1 MTYNKKST
9 GPVFQFILW
18 LLLFIFICI
27 VGISNVFGL
36 ETKTIYSNQTLDNSN
51 QFNYGFVNAGGVDS
65 ITTGSVGSRISGKT
79 KYINFY
85 LSQNIALN
93 YTYTIR
99 INFLADDLQPYFSL
113 NHVKEI
119 SVCNSS
125 SCSNSSIISIKKQ
138 NNNGFSTW
146 VELTFNPTQ
155 VGNVIGVTLGDNSG
169 TYITG
174 ETFFGI
180 SSVQIE
186 SKNANQDVID
196 NATNNTNNIIN
207 NNNSNT
213 ESIINSNKETQ
224 QIIKDQF
231 NTCRDSYNLFNLLDG
246 TFLDSNNSL
255 STIQVINSNQ
265 KITITG
271 SLGEYS
277 SGSRSFSILG
287 VKGGYSFT
295 NYGNYFSDAKSI
307 TLTAGTYTLSIQ
319 NITGTFT
326 SNRVNLYVYN
336 ASGNVPHTR
345 ILNINLL
352 NSTSNSF
359 TLTENTDVYFTFDY
373 SSNSTF
379 DNYSFNLQLQE
390 GSVAT
395 AYEPFGEKI
404 CTNKL
409 DEANETSKGIFGKL
423 KDLFNWLT
431 NDDDADVS
439 SAGNVAGWLPPG
451 PLDSL
456 INLPLTMLT
465 NINSSLNKT
474 CSPLEVNLPYV
485 NKTVEI
491 PCLNTIFNQITGLNS
506 FWTWVGMIGSVLIL
520 YRYLINLYNYY
531 DKLTDLQANFI
542 SDWGSV

>member
-1 MTYNKKST
+1 MTYNKKT
-9 GPVFQFILW
+9 FGPVFNFILW
-18 LLLFIFICI
+18 LLLFFVICI

-51 QFNYGFVNAGGVDS
+51 KFNYGFVNEGGVDS
-65 ITTGSVGSRISGKT
+65 ITIGNVGSRISGKT

-85 LSQNIALN
+85 LSQNVALN

-155 VGNVIGVTLGDNSG
+155 VGSVIGVTLGDNHG
-169 TYITG
+169 NFITG

-224 QIIKDQF
+224 EIIKDQF
-231 NTCRDSYNLFNLLDG
+231 NTCRDSYNMINYTINLNG
-246 TFLDSNNSL
+246 T
-255 STIQVINSNQ
+255 
-265 KITITG
+265 
-271 SLGEYS
+271 LGTT
-277 SGSRSFSILG
+277 SILI
-287 VKGGYSFT
+287 SE
-295 NYGNYFSDAKSI
+295 
-307 TLTAGTYTLSIQ
+307 LELQPGTYTLSLTPILPSSYGYINVGSSGSISN
-319 NITGTFT
+319 NITDKATFT
-326 SNRVNLYVYN
+326 IDTAQTVPFRFIRRSGTYN
-336 ASGNVPHTR
+336 NETF
-345 ILNINLL
+345 NIM
-352 NSTSNSF
+352 
-359 TLTENTDVYFTFDY
+359 
-373 SSNSTF
+373 
-379 DNYSFNLQLQE
+379 LQK

-395 AYEPFGEKI
+395 EYEPYGKQI

-409 DEANETSKGIFGKL
+409 DEQ
-423 KDLFNWLT
+423 T
-431 NDDDADVS
+431 NALNNLNDSLNNSDSSGATS
-439 SAGNVAGWLPPG
+439 SASEFFSGFTTDTFGLTSIITAPLNLIGSITSSTCTPLGLP
-451 PLDSL
+451 
-456 INLPLTMLT
+456 
-465 NINSSLNKT
+465 
-474 CSPLEVNLPYV
+474 LPYV
-485 NKTVEI
+485 NKTLEL
-491 PCLNTIFNQITGLNS
+491 PCMSSIYSQYFGSFFTIYQTITFGIIAYWVCVRIFNLVKDFKNPDHDEIE
-506 FWTWVGMIGSVLIL
+506 VL
-520 YRYLINLYNYY
+520 
-531 DKLTDLQANFI
+531 DL
-542 SDWGSV
+542 

>member
-1 MTYNKKST
+1 MTYNKKSI
-9 GPVFQFILW
+9 GPVFTFILW
-18 LLLFIFICI
+18 LLLFVVICI
-27 VGISNVFGL
+27 VGISDVFGL

-85 LSQNIALN
+85 LSQNVALN

-125 SCSNSSIISIKKQ
+125 SCSNSSIVSIKKQ

-146 VELTFNPTQ
+146 FELTFNPTQ
-155 VGNVIGVTLGDNSG
+155 VGNVIGVTLGDNKGS
-169 TYITG
+169 YITG

-186 SKNANQDVID
+186 SKNPNQDVIN

-213 ESIINSNKETQ
+213 ESIINNNNSNTQDIINSNKDTQ
-224 QIIKDQF
+224 QVIKDQF
-231 NTCRDSYNLFNLLDG
+231 NTCYTPINIIKSLKASSTTYIEYFLNKDIDYTKTIYLNL
-246 TFLDSNNSL
+246 NSDIAL
-255 STIQVINSNQ
+255 GN
-265 KITITG
+265 TG
-271 SLGEYS
+271 IIFYYA
-277 SGSRSFSILG
+277 SGSSFSAI
-287 VKGGYSFT
+287 
-295 NYGNYFSDAKSI
+295 N
-307 TLTAGTYTLSIQ
+307 
-319 NITGTFT
+319 
-326 SNRVNLYVYN
+326 VNLN
-336 ASGNVPHTR
+336 
-345 ILNINLL
+345 
-352 NSTSNSF
+352 TSSSISF
-359 TLTENTDVYFTFDY
+359 TLTQEQISLLSSSTGNYPYLRLYRRSGNSLDFTSVTISNIALSNYNVDY
-373 SSNSTF
+373 DKYGT
-379 DNYSFNLQLQE
+379 E
-390 GSVAT
+390 
-395 AYEPFGEKI
+395 I
-404 CTNKL
+404 CSNKL

-423 KDLFNWLT
+423 KDLFSWLT
-431 NDDDADVS
+431 NDDEADVS
-439 SAGNVAGWLPPG
+439 SAGDVAGWLPPG

>member
-1 MTYNKKST
+1 MSYNKKSI
-9 GPVFQFILW
+9 GPVFNFILW
-18 LLLFIFICI
+18 LLLFFVICI
-27 VGISNVFGL
+27 VGVSDVFGL
-36 ETKTIYSNQTLDNSN
+36 ETKTIYSNQTLHNSN
-51 QFNYGFVNAGGVDS
+51 QFNYGFVNSGGVDS

-85 LSQNIALN
+85 LSQNVALN

-125 SCSNSSIISIKKQ
+125 SCSNSSIVSIKKQ

-169 TYITG
+169 TFITG

-224 QIIKDQF
+224 EIIKDQF
-231 NTCRDSYNLFNLLDG
+231 NTCRDSVNLFNLPDG

-255 STIQVINSNQ
+255 STVQVINSNQ

-271 SLGEYS
+271 SLGKYS

-287 VKGGYSFT
+287 VNGGYSFT

-307 TLTAGTYTLSIQ
+307 SLPPGTYTLSIQ

-326 SNRVNLYVYN
+326 SNRLNLYVQN
-336 ASGNVPHTR
+336 ASGNVPHTS

-379 DNYSFNLQLQE
+379 DNYSFNLQLQK
-390 GSVAT
+390 GSIAT
-395 AYEPFGEKI
+395 VYEPYGKQI

-409 DEANETSKGIFGKL
+409 DEQ
-423 KDLFNWLT
+423 T
-431 NDDDADVS
+431 NAV
-439 SAGNVAGWLPPG
+439 NNLN
-451 PLDSL
+451 DSL
-456 INLPLTMLT
+456 NNSDSSGATSEASEFFSGFTTDTFGLTSIITAPLNLIGSITSSTCTPLGL
-465 NINSSLNKT
+465 
-474 CSPLEVNLPYV
+474 PLPYV
-485 NKTVEI
+485 NKTLEL
-491 PCLNTIFNQITGLNS
+491 PCMSSIYSQYFGSFFTLYQTITFGIIAYWVCVRIFNLVKDFKNPDHDEIE
-506 FWTWVGMIGSVLIL
+506 VL
-520 YRYLINLYNYY
+520 
-531 DKLTDLQANFI
+531 DL
-542 SDWGSV
+542 

>member
-1 MTYNKKST
+1 MTYNKKSF
-9 GPVFQFILW
+9 GPVFRFILW

-27 VGISNVFGL
+27 VGISDVFGL

-51 QFNYGFVNAGGVDS
+51 QFNYGFVNDGGVDS

-85 LSQNIALN
+85 LSQNVVLN

-125 SCSNSSIISIKKQ
+125 SCSNSSIVSIKKQ

-155 VGNVIGVTLGDNSG
+155 VGSVIGVTLGDNSG

-224 QIIKDQF
+224 EVIKDQF
-231 NTCRDSYNLFNLLDG
+231 NTCRDSYNLFSSSLFDKTG
-246 TFLDSNNSL
+246 TYALFQLKDNTS
-255 STIQVINSNQ
+255 
-265 KITITG
+265 
-271 SLGEYS
+271 
-277 SGSRSFSILG
+277 
-287 VKGGYSFT
+287 
-295 NYGNYFSDAKSI
+295 
-307 TLTAGTYTLSIQ
+307 YTLSLKLKDGKSIPS
-319 NITGTFT
+319 G
-326 SNRVNLYVYN
+326 LYVGFVSGQYSSTNPPNRFSIVGNGVFSSN
-336 ASGNVPHTR
+336 ALNENGTYYKTR
-345 ILNINLL
+345 IANSILKYVYFHPKNINIEEY
-352 NSTSNSF
+352 F
-359 TLTENTDVYFTFDY
+359 DVMLTE
-373 SSNSTF
+373 SSS
-379 DNYSFNLQLQE
+379 LLP
-390 GSVAT
+390 
-395 AYEPFGEKI
+395 YEPYGEQI

-409 DEANETSKGIFGKL
+409 DEQINSINNL
-423 KDLFNWLT
+423 N
-431 NDDDADVS
+431 
-439 SAGNVAGWLPPG
+439 
-451 PLDSL
+451 DSL
-456 INLPLTMLT
+456 NNSDSSGATSEASEFFSGFTTDTFGLTSIITAPLNLIGSITSSTCTPLGL
-465 NINSSLNKT
+465 
-474 CSPLEVNLPYV
+474 PLPYV
-485 NKTVEI
+485 NKTLEL
-491 PCLNTIFNQITGLNS
+491 PCMSSIYSEYFGSFFTLYQTITFGIIAYWVCVRIFNLVKDFKNPDHDEIE
-506 FWTWVGMIGSVLIL
+506 VL
-520 YRYLINLYNYY
+520 
-531 DKLTDLQANFI
+531 DL
-542 SDWGSV
+542 

>member
-1 MTYNKKST
+1 MTYNKKSI
-9 GPVFQFILW
+9 GPVFTFILW

-27 VGISNVFGL
+27 VGISDVFGL

-51 QFNYGFVNAGGVDS
+51 KFNYGFVNEGGVDS
-65 ITTGSVGSRISGKT
+65 ITMGNVGSRISGKT

-85 LSQNIALN
+85 LSQNVVLN

-155 VGNVIGVTLGDNSG
+155 VGNVIGVTLGDNIGS
-169 TYITG
+169 YVTG

-224 QIIKDQF
+224 EIIKDQF
-231 NTCRDSYNLFNLLDG
+231 NTCKNYNLTLIKTIDNASINSLGYLNITNADKGLKVYVYENNYPNNISYSFIFNSYNRLRVAESDILVSKHKDPLDI
-246 TFLDSNNSL
+246 LIANNSPIVGNTYTINVNKKYVYFYL
-255 STIQVINSNQ
+255 SSNTDNLGS
-265 KITITG
+265 ITI
-271 SLGEYS
+271 
-277 SGSRSFSILG
+277 
-287 VKGGYSFT
+287 
-295 NYGNYFSDAKSI
+295 N
-307 TLTAGTYTLSIQ
+307 GT
-319 NITGTFT
+319 
-326 SNRVNLYVYN
+326 
-336 ASGNVPHTR
+336 
-345 ILNINLL
+345 
-352 NSTSNSF
+352 
-359 TLTENTDVYFTFDY
+359 E
-373 SSNSTF
+373 
-379 DNYSFNLQLQE
+379 
-390 GSVAT
+390 
-395 AYEPFGEKI
+395 I

-409 DEANETSKGIFGKL
+409 DEQNETSKGIFGKL

-431 NDDDADVS
+431 NNDEADVS
-439 SAGNVAGWLPPG
+439 SAGDVAGWLPPG
-451 PLDSL
+451 PIDSI
-456 INLPLTMLT
+456 INLPLTMLN

-485 NKTVEI
+485 KKSVEI
-491 PCLNTIFNQITGLNS
+491 PCLNTIFNQITGLTN
-506 FWTWVGMIGSVLIL
+506 FWTWVGLISSVLIL
-520 YRYLINLYNYY
+520 YRYLIELYKYY
-531 DKLTDLQANFI
+531 DRLTTLQANFI
-542 SDWGSV
+542 SDWGGV

>member
-1 MTYNKKST
+1 MKYNKKPI

-18 LLLFIFICI
+18 LLLFFVICI

-51 QFNYGFVNAGGVDS
+51 QFNYGFVNSGGVDS

-85 LSQNIALN
+85 LSQNVALN

-99 INFLADDLQPYFSL
+99 INFLADDVQPYFSL

-186 SKNANQDVID
+186 SKNSNQDVIN

-224 QIIKDQF
+224 EIIKDQF
-231 NTCRDSYNLFNLLDG
+231 NSCYTPTNVIKSLKSTASSSIEYYLNKDIDFTKTIYLNFDSD
-246 TFLDSNNSL
+246 
-255 STIQVINSNQ
+255 I
-265 KITITG
+265 
-271 SLGEYS
+271 SLGNTSIIFYYA
-277 SGSRSFSILG
+277 SGSA
-287 VKGGYSFT
+287 FT
-295 NYGNYFSDAKSI
+295 AINAN
-307 TLTAGTYTLSIQ
+307 L
-319 NITGTFT
+319 NT
-326 SNRVNLYVYN
+326 SNSV
-336 ASGNVPHTR
+336 
-345 ILNINLL
+345 
-352 NSTSNSF
+352 SF
-359 TLTENTDVYFTFDY
+359 TLTDEQFSLLSSATGIYPYLRLYRRTGNSLDFTTVTI
-373 SSNSTF
+373 SNIALS
-379 DNYSFNLQLQE
+379 NYN
-390 GSVAT
+390 VAYDKYGT
-395 AYEPFGEKI
+395 EI

-409 DEANETSKGIFGKL
+409 DEQNKTSKSILGKIGDILSYINPFSENFFAYKLVELIINGLKSLFIPDNFDFLENFKDTMSEKLGFIASIPLQLIDFIIDL
-423 KDLFNWLT
+423 KDYAFSTPTSLT
-431 NDDDADVS
+431 FPTISILGYSFWNEMTIDITEGLSWVS
-439 SAGNVAGWLPPG
+439 AIKYVTDIICVVL
-451 PLDSL
+451 
-456 INLPLTMLT
+456 
-465 NINSSLNKT
+465 
-474 CSPLEVNLPYV
+474 CVNTLRKFY
-485 NKTVEI
+485 
-491 PCLNTIFNQITGLNS
+491 NS
-506 FWTWVGMIGSVLIL
+506 FFGGGE
-520 YRYLINLYNYY
+520 N
-531 DKLTDLQANFI
+531 
-542 SDWGSV
+542 

>member
-1 MTYNKKST
+1 MTYNKKSF
-9 GPVFQFILW
+9 GPVFRFILW
-18 LLLFIFICI
+18 LLLFLFICI
-27 VGISNVFGL
+27 VGISDVFGL

-85 LSQNIALN
+85 LNQTVALN

-155 VGNVIGVTLGDNSG
+155 IGNVIGVTLGDNSG

-224 QIIKDQF
+224 EIIKDQF
-231 NTCRDSYNLFNLLDG
+231 NSCHDSYNLFSSSLFDKTG
-246 TFLDSNNSL
+246 TYALYELEDN
-255 STIQVINSNQ
+255 
-265 KITITG
+265 
-271 SLGEYS
+271 
-277 SGSRSFSILG
+277 
-287 VKGGYSFT
+287 
-295 NYGNYFSDAKSI
+295 
-307 TLTAGTYTLSIQ
+307 TAYTLSLKLKEGKSIPS
-319 NITGTFT
+319 G
-326 SNRVNLYVYN
+326 LYVGFSSSQYSTTN
-336 ASGNVPHTR
+336 PPNLSSIVSNGVFSSTSLNENGSYYKSR
-345 ILNINLL
+345 IAYSILKYVYFYPKNINIEEYFDVMLTKSSSLL
-352 NSTSNSF
+352 
-359 TLTENTDVYFTFDY
+359 D
-373 SSNSTF
+373 
-379 DNYSFNLQLQE
+379 
-390 GSVAT
+390 
-395 AYEPFGEKI
+395 YEPYGEQI

-409 DEANETSKGIFGKL
+409 DEQNETSKGIFGKL

-431 NDDDADVS
+431 NNDEADVS
-439 SAGNVAGWLPPG
+439 SAGDVAGWLPPG
-451 PLDSL
+451 PIDSI

-465 NINSSLNKT
+465 NISSSLNKT

-485 NKTVEI
+485 NKSVEI
-491 PCLNTIFNQITGLNS
+491 PCLNTIFNQITGLTN
-506 FWTWVGMIGSVLIL
+506 FWTWVGLISSVLIL
-520 YRYLINLYNYY
+520 YRYLIELYKYY
-531 DKLTDLQANFI
+531 DRLTTLQANFI
-542 SDWGSV
+542 SDWGGV

>member
-1 MTYNKKST
+1 MTFNKKSI

-18 LLLFIFICI
+18 VFTGLIICI
-27 VGISNVFGL
+27 IGISNVFGL

-85 LSQNIALN
+85 LSQNVSLN

-125 SCSNSSIISIKKQ
+125 SCSNSSIVSIKKQ

-155 VGNVIGVTLGDNSG
+155 LGNVIGVTLGDNSG
-169 TYITG
+169 SYITG

-224 QIIKDQF
+224 EVIKDQF
-231 NTCRDSYNLFNLLDG
+231 NTCRDSINLFNKNNANIINTYLVGSGNGLLPSDG
-246 TFLDSNNSL
+246 GTQNKSVYIPCKPNTTY
-255 STIQVINSNQ
+255 TIKKMIGKRFGVAYTYQTPSQGVMAYNKIVDNTVSS
-265 KITITG
+265 ITITTD
-271 SLGEYS
+271 S
-277 SGSRSFSILG
+277 S
-287 VKGGYSFT
+287 
-295 NYGNYFSDAKSI
+295 AKY
-307 TLTAGTYTLSIQ
+307 L
-319 NITGTFT
+319 
-326 SNRVNLYVYN
+326 VVYLLN
-336 ASGNVPHTR
+336 GNVAGE
-345 ILNINLL
+345 I
-352 NSTSNSF
+352 
-359 TLTENTDVYFTFDY
+359 TFQQALD
-373 SSNSTF
+373 S
-379 DNYSFNLQLQE
+379 LQIEE

-395 AYEPFGEKI
+395 EYEPYGEKI

-409 DEANETSKGIFGKL
+409 DEQNKTSKSILGKIGDILSYINPFSENFFAYKLVELILNGLKSLFIPDNFDFLDNFKDTMSEKLGFIASIPMQLIDFIIDLKDYAFLTPTSLTFPTISIFGYTFWNEMTIDITEGL
-423 KDLFNWLT
+423 SW
-431 NDDDADVS
+431 VS
-439 SAGNVAGWLPPG
+439 AIKYVTDIICVIL
-451 PLDSL
+451 
-456 INLPLTMLT
+456 
-465 NINSSLNKT
+465 
-474 CSPLEVNLPYV
+474 CVNTLRKFY
-485 NKTVEI
+485 
-491 PCLNTIFNQITGLNS
+491 NS
-506 FWTWVGMIGSVLIL
+506 FFGGGE
-520 YRYLINLYNYY
+520 N
-531 DKLTDLQANFI
+531 
-542 SDWGSV
+542 

>member
-1 MTYNKKST
+1 MTYNKKSF
-9 GPVFQFILW
+9 GPVFNFILW
-18 LLLFIFICI
+18 LLLFFVICI

-51 QFNYGFVNAGGVDS
+51 QFNYGFVNSGGVDS

-79 KYINFY
+79 KYMNFY
-85 LSQNIALN
+85 LSQNVALN

-125 SCSNSSIISIKKQ
+125 SCSNSSIVSIKKQ

-231 NTCRDSYNLFNLLDG
+231 NTCRDSYNLLN
-246 TFLDSNNSL
+246 
-255 STIQVINSNQ
+255 V
-265 KITITG
+265 
-271 SLGEYS
+271 S
-277 SGSRSFSILG
+277 SS
-287 VKGGYSFT
+287 Y
-295 NYGNYFSDAKSI
+295 
-307 TLTAGTYTLSIQ
+307 TLTGFESIGVSLNAGTYTLSVKSIE
-319 NITGTFT
+319 
-326 SNRVNLYVYN
+326 
-336 ASGNVPHTR
+336 
-345 ILNINLL
+345 
-352 NSTSNSF
+352 STSNSYKLFILKMSNGTTKDIVLSNVILSKTF
-359 TLTENTDVYFTFDY
+359 TIDTNATLLSIYSDKDY
-373 SSNSTF
+373 SSSKNVTTTF
-379 DNYSFNLQLQE
+379 HELMLQE
-390 GSVAT
+390 GSIAT
-395 AYEPFGEKI
+395 SYEPYGEQI
-404 CTNKL
+404 CVNKL

-431 NDDDADVS
+431 NNDEADVS
-439 SAGNVAGWLPPG
+439 SAGDVAGWLPAG
-451 PLDSL
+451 PIDSI
-456 INLPLTMLT
+456 INLPLTMLN

-485 NKTVEI
+485 NKSVEI

-506 FWTWVGMIGSVLIL
+506 FWTWVGLISSVMILF
-520 YRYLINLYNYY
+520 RYLVNLYNYF
-531 DKLTDLQANFI
+531 DKLTDLQAQYL
-542 SDWGSV
+542 SDWGGV

>member
-1 MTYNKKST
+1 MSYNKKPF
-9 GPVFQFILW
+9 GPVFRFILW
-18 LLLFIFICI
+18 LLLFFVICI

-65 ITTGSVGSRISGKT
+65 ITTGSVGNQINGKT

-85 LSQNIALN
+85 LSQNVALN

-155 VGNVIGVTLGDNSG
+155 VGNVIGVTLGDNQGS
-169 TYITG
+169 YITG

-231 NTCRDSYNLFNLLDG
+231 NTCRDSYNLF
-246 TFLDSNNSL
+246 SSSL
-255 STIQVINSNQ
+255 FD
-265 KITITG
+265 K
-271 SLGEYS
+271 
-277 SGSRSFSILG
+277 SGPYALYELKDNTS
-287 VKGGYSFT
+287 
-295 NYGNYFSDAKSI
+295 
-307 TLTAGTYTLSIQ
+307 YTLSLKLKEGKSIPS
-319 NITGTFT
+319 GLYVGFT
-326 SNRVNLYVYN
+326 SGQYDSSNMPKRLFIVENGSFRTNIPNSNGTYYRTVNDNSIYKFVWFY
-336 ASGNVPHTR
+336 SK
-345 ILNINLL
+345 NINIEDY
-352 NSTSNSF
+352 F
-359 TLTENTDVYFTFDY
+359 DVMLTE
-373 SSNSTF
+373 SSSLL
-379 DNYSFNLQLQE
+379 D
-390 GSVAT
+390 
-395 AYEPFGEKI
+395 YEPYGEKI

-439 SAGNVAGWLPPG
+439 GVGNVAGWLPAG

>member
-1 MTYNKKST
+1 MTYNKKSF
-9 GPVFQFILW
+9 GPVFTFILW

-27 VGISNVFGL
+27 VGISDVFGL

-51 QFNYGFVNAGGVDS
+51 QFNYGFVNEGGVDS
-65 ITTGSVGSRISGKT
+65 ITTGSVGSRIQGKT

-85 LSQNIALN
+85 LSQNVALN

-113 NHVKEI
+113 NHVREI

-125 SCSNSSIISIKKQ
+125 SCSNSSLISIKKQ

-155 VGNVIGVTLGDNSG
+155 VGSVIGVTLGDNSG
-169 TYITG
+169 SFITG

-224 QIIKDQF
+224 QVIKDQF
-231 NTCRDSYNLFNLLDG
+231 NTCRDSYNLLPITERTTNSNGVEYKATNNIITIKGTSTSSVGLSINTGNPITLHPGTYTFTVFGNASNVNFNLN
-246 TFLDSNNSL
+246 FYDSNNNFW
-255 STIQVINSNQ
+255 Q
-265 KITITG
+265 TG
-271 SLGEYS
+271 SGSTTFLLSQESSLTFYS
-277 SGSRSFSILG
+277 YINANSTYDVSYQVQL
-287 VKGGYSFT
+287 VKGSMEKPFEE
-295 NYGNYFSDAKSI
+295 YGK
-307 TLTAGTYTLSIQ
+307 
-319 NITGTFT
+319 
-326 SNRVNLYVYN
+326 
-336 ASGNVPHTR
+336 
-345 ILNINLL
+345 
-352 NSTSNSF
+352 
-359 TLTENTDVYFTFDY
+359 E
-373 SSNSTF
+373 
-379 DNYSFNLQLQE
+379 
-390 GSVAT
+390 
-395 AYEPFGEKI
+395 I

-409 DEANETSKGIFGKL
+409 DEQNETSKGIFGKL

-431 NDDDADVS
+431 NKDDADIS
-439 SAGNVAGWLPPG
+439 GAGNVAGWLPAG

>member
-1 MTYNKKST
+1 MTYNKKSI

-18 LLLFIFICI
+18 LLLFFLICI

-51 QFNYGFVNAGGVDS
+51 KFNYGFVNEGGVDS
-65 ITTGSVGSRISGKT
+65 ITMGNVGSRISGKT

-85 LSQNIALN
+85 LSQTVALN

-99 INFLADDLQPYFSL
+99 INFLADDLQPSFSL

-125 SCSNSSIISIKKQ
+125 SCSNSSIVSIKKQ

-155 VGNVIGVTLGDNSG
+155 VGNVIGVTLGDNHGS
-169 TYITG
+169 YITG

-186 SKNANQDVID
+186 SKNPNQDVIN

-213 ESIINSNKETQ
+213 ESIINNNNENTQDIINSNKETQ
-224 QIIKDQF
+224 QVIKDQF
-231 NTCRDSYNLFNLLDG
+231 NTCRDSYNLINYTINLNG
-246 TFLDSNNSL
+246 
-255 STIQVINSNQ
+255 
-265 KITITG
+265 
-271 SLGEYS
+271 
-277 SGSRSFSILG
+277 
-287 VKGGYSFT
+287 
-295 NYGNYFSDAKSI
+295 
-307 TLTAGTYTLSIQ
+307 TLTTTSIVVANLELEAGTYTISLTPSLPKNYGYIYIGSNGSIAT
-319 NITGTFT
+319 NIRDTKTFT
-326 SNRVNLYVYN
+326 IDSAQTVPFRFVRKEGTYN
-336 ASGNVPHTR
+336 NQ
-345 ILNINLL
+345 
-352 NSTSNSF
+352 
-359 TLTENTDVYFTFDY
+359 TFKIM
-373 SSNSTF
+373 
-379 DNYSFNLQLQE
+379 LQK

-395 AYEPFGEKI
+395 SYEPYGEQI
-404 CTNKL
+404 CVNKL
-409 DEANETSKGIFGKL
+409 DEQNETSKGIFGKL

-439 SAGNVAGWLPPG
+439 GAGNVAGWLPAG

-474 CSPLEVNLPYV
+474 CSPLQVNLPYV

>member
-1 MTYNKKST
+1 MSYNKKSI
-9 GPVFQFILW
+9 GPVFTFILW
-18 LLLFIFICI
+18 LLLFFVICI
-27 VGISNVFGL
+27 VGISDVFGL

-51 QFNYGFVNAGGVDS
+51 QFNYGFVNSGGVDS

-85 LSQNIALN
+85 LSQNVALN

-113 NHVKEI
+113 NHVREI

-125 SCSNSSIISIKKQ
+125 SCSASSLVSIKKQ

-155 VGNVIGVTLGDNSG
+155 VGNVIGVTLADNSG
-169 TYITG
+169 SYITG

-186 SKNANQDVID
+186 FKNANQDVID

-224 QIIKDQF
+224 EIIKDQF
-231 NTCRDSYNLFNLLDG
+231 NSCRDSYNLFNKLM
-246 TFLDSNNSL
+246 SN
-255 STIQVINSNQ
+255 
-265 KITITG
+265 
-271 SLGEYS
+271 YS
-277 SGSRSFSILG
+277 SITELTIDS
-287 VKGGYSFT
+287 V
-295 NYGNYFSDAKSI
+295 SDNSI
-307 TLTAGTYTLSIQ
+307 TLTLPSGGSAYSTIRYYSVANLVVGKTYTVSA
-319 NITGTFT
+319 NIVGNNNSLIRLVKNNSGNGSDILGYVKKDKPFTFT
-326 SNRVNLYVYN
+326 YDGSYNSLGLFLYV
-336 ASGNVPHTR
+336 SHGVKP
-345 ILNINLL
+345 
-352 NSTSNSF
+352 
-359 TLTENTDVYFTFDY
+359 TENLTATF
-373 SSNSTF
+373 SNI
-379 DNYSFNLQLQE
+379 QLQE

-395 AYEPFGEKI
+395 DYEPYGIEI

-409 DEANETSKGIFGKL
+409 DEQNETSKGIFGKL

-431 NDDDADVS
+431 NKDDADVS
-439 SAGNVAGWLPPG
+439 GAGNVAGWLPPG

-474 CSPLEVNLPYV
+474 CSPLEINLPYV

>member
-9 GPVFQFILW
+9 GPVFTFVLW
-18 LLLFIFICI
+18 LLLFAVICI
-27 VGISNVFGL
+27 VGISDVFGL
-36 ETKTIYSNQTLDNSN
+36 ETTTIYSNQTLDNSN

-65 ITTGSVGSRISGKT
+65 ITTGNVGSRISGKT

-85 LSQNIALN
+85 LSQNVALN

-125 SCSNSSIISIKKQ
+125 SCSNSSIVSIKKQ

-155 VGNVIGVTLGDNSG
+155 LGNVIGVTLGDNSG
-169 TYITG
+169 TFITG

-224 QIIKDQF
+224 EIIKDQF
-231 NTCRDSYNLFNLLDG
+231 NTCRDSFNLFNPNTVLKGYLIDDRNG
-246 TFLDSNNSL
+246 NANVNADSISSDFIEIKPNTNYY
-255 STIQVINSNQ
+255 
-265 KITITG
+265 ITRIP
-271 SLGEYS
+271 
-277 SGSRSFSILG
+277 SGNWGAWYDENKNYISGILG
-287 VKGGYSFT
+287 YNSQLSPSNAKYMRLTISFNNNNTGY
-295 NYGNYFSDAKSI
+295 AKSFMVSE
-307 TLTAGTYTLSIQ
+307 G
-319 NITGTFT
+319 
-326 SNRVNLYVYN
+326 
-336 ASGNVPHTR
+336 
-345 ILNINLL
+345 
-352 NSTSNSF
+352 STSIDF
-359 TLTENTDVYFTFDY
+359 EEYGKEVC
-373 SSNSTF
+373 
-379 DNYSFNLQLQE
+379 
-390 GSVAT
+390 
-395 AYEPFGEKI
+395 K
-404 CTNKL
+404 NKL
-409 DEANETSKGIFGKL
+409 DEQNETSKGIFGKL
-423 KDLFNWLT
+423 KDLFSWLT
-431 NDDDADVS
+431 NDDEADVS
-439 SAGNVAGWLPPG
+439 SAGDVAGWLPPG
-451 PLDSL
+451 PIDSI
-456 INLPLTMLT
+456 INLPLTMLN

-485 NKTVEI
+485 NKSVEI

-506 FWTWVGMIGSVLIL
+506 FWTWVGLISSVLIL
-520 YRYLINLYNYY
+520 YRYLIELYKYY
-531 DKLTDLQANFI
+531 DKLTTLQANFI
-542 SDWGSV
+542 SDWGSI

>member
-1 MTYNKKST
+1 MTYNKKSI
-9 GPVFQFILW
+9 GPIFTFILW
-18 LLLFIFICI
+18 LLLFIVICI
-27 VGISNVFGL
+27 VGISDVFGL

-85 LSQNIALN
+85 LSQNVSLN

-155 VGNVIGVTLGDNSG
+155 LGNVIGVTLADNSG
-169 TYITG
+169 SYITG

-224 QIIKDQF
+224 EIIKDQF
-231 NTCRDSYNLFNLLDG
+231 NTCRDSSNLFDENKYFSMLNNENGVYTGAASLPYVTYDSSKG
-246 TFLDSNNSL
+246 GLGLIFEPNTSYTISFVAKNSSFVGNTFSVAIRYSDDTTDKLMVSTTDFKTYKFVTDKTKSISMIFFTYYNND
-255 STIQVINSNQ
+255 
-265 KITITG
+265 K
-271 SLGEYS
+271 
-277 SGSRSFSILG
+277 FSI
-287 VKGGYSFT
+287 KEFIISKT
-295 NYGNYFSDAKSI
+295 SN
-307 TLTAGTYTLSIQ
+307 
-319 NITGTFT
+319 FT
-326 SNRVNLYVYN
+326 S
-336 ASGNVPHTR
+336 
-345 ILNINLL
+345 
-352 NSTSNSF
+352 
-359 TLTENTDVYFTFDY
+359 
-373 SSNSTF
+373 
-379 DNYSFNLQLQE
+379 
-390 GSVAT
+390 
-395 AYEPFGEKI
+395 YEPYGEQI

-431 NDDDADVS
+431 NKDDADVS
-439 SAGNVAGWLPPG
+439 SAGDTAGWLPPG
-451 PLDSL
+451 PIDSI

-485 NKTVEI
+485 NKSVEI

-506 FWTWVGMIGSVLIL
+506 FWTWVGLISSVLIL
-520 YRYLINLYNYY
+520 YRYLIELYKYY
-531 DKLTDLQANFI
+531 DRLTTLQANFI
-542 SDWGSV
+542 SDWGGV

>member
-1 MTYNKKST
+1 MTYNKKSF

-18 LLLFIFICI
+18 LLLFFLICI

-51 QFNYGFVNAGGVDS
+51 KFNYGFVNEGGVDS
-65 ITTGSVGSRISGKT
+65 ITIGNVGSRISGKT

-85 LSQNIALN
+85 LSQNVALN

-99 INFLADDLQPYFSL
+99 INFLADDVQPYFSL

-155 VGNVIGVTLGDNSG
+155 VGSVIGVTLGDNSG
-169 TYITG
+169 SFITG

-231 NTCRDSYNLFNLLDG
+231 NTCY
-246 TFLDSNNSL
+246 TP
-255 STIQVINSNQ
+255 INSI
-265 KITITG
+265 K
-271 SLGEYS
+271 SLKS
-277 SGSRSFSILG
+277 
-287 VKGGYSFT
+287 T
-295 NYGNYFSDAKSI
+295 SI
-307 TLTAGTYTLSIQ
+307 TYIEYFLNKDIDYTKTIYLNFNSDIPFGNTSIIFYYASASAFTA
-319 NITGTFT
+319 ITANLNT
-326 SNRVNLYVYN
+326 SSSV
-336 ASGNVPHTR
+336 
-345 ILNINLL
+345 
-352 NSTSNSF
+352 SF
-359 TLTENTDVYFTFDY
+359 TLTDEQISLLSSSTGNYPYLRFYRRSGNSLDFTTVTI
-373 SSNSTF
+373 SNIALS
-379 DNYSFNLQLQE
+379 NYN
-390 GSVAT
+390 VAYDKYGT
-395 AYEPFGEKI
+395 EI

-409 DEANETSKGIFGKL
+409 DEQTGAINNL
-423 KDLFNWLT
+423 N
-431 NDDDADVS
+431 
-439 SAGNVAGWLPPG
+439 
-451 PLDSL
+451 DSL
-456 INLPLTMLT
+456 NNSDSSGATSEASEFFSGFTTDTFGLTSIITAPLNLIGSITSSTCTPLGL
-465 NINSSLNKT
+465 
-474 CSPLEVNLPYV
+474 PLPYV
-485 NKTVEI
+485 NKTLEL
-491 PCLNTIFNQITGLNS
+491 PCMSSIYSQYFGSFFTLYQTITFGIIAYWVCVRIFNLVKDFKNPDHDEIE
-506 FWTWVGMIGSVLIL
+506 VL
-520 YRYLINLYNYY
+520 
-531 DKLTDLQANFI
+531 DL
-542 SDWGSV
+542 

>member
-1 MTYNKKST
+1 MTYNKKSF
-9 GPVFQFILW
+9 GPVFNFILW
-18 LLLFIFICI
+18 LLLLFVICI

-51 QFNYGFVNAGGVDS
+51 QFNYGFVNEGGVDS

-113 NHVKEI
+113 NHVREI

-125 SCSNSSIISIKKQ
+125 SCSASSLISIKKQ

-146 VELTFNPTQ
+146 VEITFNPTQ
-155 VGNVIGVTLGDNSG
+155 VGNVIGVTLADNSG
-169 TYITG
+169 SFITG

-224 QIIKDQF
+224 EIIKDQF
-231 NTCRDSYNLFNLLDG
+231 NTCRDSYNLFSSSLFDKSG
-246 TFLDSNNSL
+246 TYALFELKDNTS
-255 STIQVINSNQ
+255 
-265 KITITG
+265 
-271 SLGEYS
+271 
-277 SGSRSFSILG
+277 
-287 VKGGYSFT
+287 
-295 NYGNYFSDAKSI
+295 
-307 TLTAGTYTLSIQ
+307 YTLSLKLKEGKSIPSSLYFGFSTGQ
-319 NITGTFT
+319 YNSNNPPKQFNIVTGGSFT
-326 SNRVNLYVYN
+326 INIPNENGTYYRTILDTSEFKYVYFY
-336 ASGNVPHTR
+336 TK
-345 ILNINLL
+345 NINIEEYFYVMLSKSSSLL
-352 NSTSNSF
+352 
-359 TLTENTDVYFTFDY
+359 D
-373 SSNSTF
+373 
-379 DNYSFNLQLQE
+379 
-390 GSVAT
+390 
-395 AYEPFGEKI
+395 YEPYGKEI
-404 CTNKL
+404 CNNKL
-409 DEANETSKGIFGKL
+409 DEQNQTSKGIFGKL

-431 NDDDADVS
+431 NKDDADVS
-439 SAGNVAGWLPPG
+439 SAGDVAGWLPAG

-531 DKLTDLQANFI
+531 DKLTDLKANFI

>member
-1 MTYNKKST
+1 MTYFKKPI
-9 GPVFQFILW
+9 GPVFKFILW
-18 LLLFIFICI
+18 SLLFIFICI

-65 ITTGSVGSRISGKT
+65 ITTGNVGSRISGKT

-85 LSQNIALN
+85 LSQNVALN

-125 SCSNSSIISIKKQ
+125 SCSNSSIVSIKKQ

-155 VGNVIGVTLGDNSG
+155 VGNVIGVTLGDNLG
-169 TYITG
+169 NYITG

-196 NATNNTNNIIN
+196 NAINNTNNIIN

-231 NTCRDSYNLFNLLDG
+231 NTCRDSINLFNKYGDFTYGSTNNKTILQSDG
-246 TFLDSNNSL
+246 TILSKSNFGASRSSGLLIGNIKSNTDYTISGLLL
-255 STIQVINSNQ
+255 SADGSSIGNNVVIQVLTTSNTPI
-265 KITITG
+265 KEFYIK
-271 SLGEYS
+271 S
-277 SGSRSFSILG
+277 SATKPYNF
-287 VKGGYSFT
+287 SFT
-295 NYGNYFSDAKSI
+295 FN
-307 TLTAGTYTLSIQ
+307 
-319 NITGTFT
+319 
-326 SNRVNLYVYN
+326 
-336 ASGNVPHTR
+336 SG
-345 ILNINLL
+345 
-352 NSTSNSF
+352 
-359 TLTENTDVYFTFDY
+359 ENTSFWISLNGWN
-373 SSNSTF
+373 SSTEGTTNTIF
-379 DNYSFNLQLQE
+379 DNIQLQK
-390 GSVAT
+390 GSIAT
-395 AYEPFGEKI
+395 SYEPYGEQI

-409 DEANETSKGIFGKL
+409 DEQNETSKGIFGKL

-431 NDDDADVS
+431 NKDDADVS

-465 NINSSLNKT
+465 NINSSLKKT

-506 FWTWVGMIGSVLIL
+506 FWTWVGLIGSVLIL

-531 DKLTDLQANFI
+531 DKLTDLKANFI

>member
-1 MTYNKKST
+1 MAYYKKSI
-9 GPVFQFILW
+9 GPVFKFILW
-18 LLLFIFICI
+18 LLLFFVICI
-27 VGISNVFGL
+27 VGISDVFGL

-85 LSQNIALN
+85 LSQNVALN

-113 NHVKEI
+113 NHVREI

-125 SCSNSSIISIKKQ
+125 SCSGSSLVSIKKQ

-155 VGNVIGVTLGDNSG
+155 TGNVIGVTLADNSG
-169 TYITG
+169 SFITG

-186 SKNANQDVID
+186 FKNANQDVID

-213 ESIINSNKETQ
+213 ESIINNNNENTQQQIESQKVCEFIDKKAIEIDNKYLWTDGQLNDSNATGVTKYISIDSNTKVTVLTNDNYDTRLCYYNINKELISCERLVNIAVNSDLNIPSNSSYFRSTIYKSSNKP
-224 QIIKDQF
+224 
-231 NTCRDSYNLFNLLDG
+231 
-246 TFLDSNNSL
+246 TF
-255 STIQVINSNQ
+255 
-265 KITITG
+265 
-271 SLGEYS
+271 
-277 SGSRSFSILG
+277 
-287 VKGGYSFT
+287 
-295 NYGNYFSDAKSI
+295 
-307 TLTAGTYTLSIQ
+307 
-319 NITGTFT
+319 
-326 SNRVNLYVYN
+326 
-336 ASGNVPHTR
+336 
-345 ILNINLL
+345 
-352 NSTSNSF
+352 
-359 TLTENTDVYFTFDY
+359 
-373 SSNSTF
+373 
-379 DNYSFNLQLQE
+379 
-390 GSVAT
+390 
-395 AYEPFGEKI
+395 KI
-404 CTNKL
+404 CRNGNQAITDKL
-409 DEANETSKGIFGKL
+409 DEQNETSKGIFGKL

-431 NDDDADVS
+431 NKDDADVS
-439 SAGNVAGWLPPG
+439 GAGNVAGWLPAG

-531 DKLTDLQANFI
+531 DKLTDLKANFI

>member
-9 GPVFQFILW
+9 GPVFKFILW

-85 LSQNIALN
+85 LSQNVALN

-155 VGNVIGVTLGDNSG
+155 VGSVIGVTLGDNVG
-169 TYITG
+169 TFITG

-224 QIIKDQF
+224 QTIKDQF
-231 NTCRDSYNLFNLLDG
+231 NTCHDSHNLFNKYGDFTFGSSNHKTSLLSDG
-246 TFLDSNNSL
+246 
-255 STIQVINSNQ
+255 
-265 KITITG
+265 KI
-271 SLGEYS
+271 L
-277 SGSRSFSILG
+277 
-287 VKGGYSFT
+287 
-295 NYGNYFSDAKSI
+295 
-307 TLTAGTYTLSIQ
+307 
-319 NITGTFT
+319 
-326 SNRVNLYVYN
+326 
-336 ASGNVPHTR
+336 
-345 ILNINLL
+345 
-352 NSTSNSF
+352 STSNFSSSRSSGLLIENIKSNTDYIISGILVSADGTSISNNVVIQVLTTTNTSIKDFYIKTSVTKPYNFSF
-359 TLTENTDVYFTFDY
+359 TFNSGENTSFWISLNGWN
-373 SSNSTF
+373 SSTDGKTNTIFS
-379 DNYSFNLQLQE
+379 NIQLEE
-390 GSVAT
+390 GTTVT
-395 AYEPFGEKI
+395 DYEPFGEQI

-409 DEANETSKGIFGKL
+409 DEQNKTSKSILGKIGDILSYINPFSDNFFAYKLVELIINGLKSLFIPKNLDFLEYFKDTMSEKLGFIASIPLQLIDFIIDLKDYAFSTPTSLTFPTISIFGYSFWNQMTIDITEGL
-423 KDLFNWLT
+423 SW
-431 NDDDADVS
+431 VS
-439 SAGNVAGWLPPG
+439 AIKYVTDIICVIL
-451 PLDSL
+451 
-456 INLPLTMLT
+456 
-465 NINSSLNKT
+465 
-474 CSPLEVNLPYV
+474 CVNTLRKFY
-485 NKTVEI
+485 
-491 PCLNTIFNQITGLNS
+491 NS
-506 FWTWVGMIGSVLIL
+506 FFGGGE
-520 YRYLINLYNYY
+520 N
-531 DKLTDLQANFI
+531 
-542 SDWGSV
+542 

>member
-1 MTYNKKST
+1 MTYNKKSI
-9 GPVFQFILW
+9 GPIFTFILW
-18 LLLFIFICI
+18 LLLFIVICI
-27 VGISNVFGL
+27 VGISDVFGL

-85 LSQNIALN
+85 LSQNVALN

-125 SCSNSSIISIKKQ
+125 SCSNSSIVSIKKQ

-155 VGNVIGVTLGDNSG
+155 VGSVIGVTLGDNSG
-169 TYITG
+169 SFITG

-224 QIIKDQF
+224 EIIKDQF
-231 NTCRDSYNLFNLLDG
+231 NTKNYCNNIVYNSFINKNYLEFYFDKSKISKNEFYISFITDDSLSRNSIYLCFGDDCTFISSITCESNLLCSHSFSLKSDLYSSLINSPS
-246 TFLDSNNSL
+246 TDNLHFRIYKNNASFTILNNSFISNSLDS
-255 STIQVINSNQ
+255 SNYCEY
-265 KITITG
+265 G
-271 SLGEYS
+271 S
-277 SGSRSFSILG
+277 
-287 VKGGYSFT
+287 
-295 NYGNYFSDAKSI
+295 
-307 TLTAGTYTLSIQ
+307 YT
-319 NITGTFT
+319 T
-326 SNRVNLYVYN
+326 S
-336 ASGNVPHTR
+336 
-345 ILNINLL
+345 
-352 NSTSNSF
+352 
-359 TLTENTDVYFTFDY
+359 
-373 SSNSTF
+373 
-379 DNYSFNLQLQE
+379 
-390 GSVAT
+390 
-395 AYEPFGEKI
+395 
-404 CTNKL
+404 NKL

-439 SAGNVAGWLPPG
+439 SAGDTAGWLPPG
-451 PLDSL
+451 PIDSI

-485 NKTVEI
+485 NKSVEI

-506 FWTWVGMIGSVLIL
+506 FWTWVGLISSVLIL
-520 YRYLINLYNYY
+520 YRYLIELYKYY
-531 DKLTDLQANFI
+531 DRLTTLQANFI
-542 SDWGSV
+542 SDWGGV

>member
-1 MTYNKKST
+1 MTYNKKPF
-9 GPVFQFILW
+9 GPVFRFILW

-27 VGISNVFGL
+27 VGISDVFGL

-85 LSQNIALN
+85 LSQTVALN

-155 VGNVIGVTLGDNSG
+155 IGNVIGVTLGDNKGSF
-169 TYITG
+169 ITG

-213 ESIINSNKETQ
+213 ESIINN
-224 QIIKDQF
+224 
-231 NTCRDSYNLFNLLDG
+231 
-246 TFLDSNNSL
+246 NNSNIYFSML
-255 STIQVINSNQ
+255 SNENGIYTGNSSKPFNSYDISKGGLGLIFEPNISYTISFVAKNTKFVGNTFSVVIKYSDNTT
-265 KITITG
+265 K
-271 SLGEYS
+271 SLIVSTTDWKTYKFVTNKTKSISMIYLTYYNAAE
-277 SGSRSFSILG
+277 FSI
-287 VKGGYSFT
+287 KEFMISKT
-295 NYGNYFSDAKSI
+295 SD
-307 TLTAGTYTLSIQ
+307 Y
-319 NITGTFT
+319 
-326 SNRVNLYVYN
+326 
-336 ASGNVPHTR
+336 
-345 ILNINLL
+345 
-352 NSTSNSF
+352 
-359 TLTENTDVYFTFDY
+359 
-373 SSNSTF
+373 
-379 DNYSFNLQLQE
+379 
-390 GSVAT
+390 T
-395 AYEPFGEKI
+395 AYEPYGEKI

-409 DEANETSKGIFGKL
+409 DEQNKTSKGIFGKL

-431 NDDDADVS
+431 NNDEADVS
-439 SAGNVAGWLPPG
+439 SAGDTAGWLPPG
-451 PLDSL
+451 PIDSI

-465 NINSSLNKT
+465 NISSSLNKT

-485 NKTVEI
+485 NKSVEI
-491 PCLNTIFNQITGLNS
+491 PCLNTIFNQITGLTN
-506 FWTWVGMIGSVLIL
+506 FWTWVGLISSVLIL
-520 YRYLINLYNYY
+520 YRYLIELYKYY
-531 DKLTDLQANFI
+531 DRLTTLQANFI
-542 SDWGSV
+542 SDWGGV

>member
-9 GPVFQFILW
+9 GPVFKFILW

-27 VGISNVFGL
+27 VGISDVFGL

-85 LSQNIALN
+85 LSQNVALN

-169 TYITG
+169 SFITG

-224 QIIKDQF
+224 QVIKDQF
-231 NTCRDSYNLFNLLDG
+231 NSCKNYNLTFIKTIDNASINSAGSLSMGTGDVGLKVYVYENNYPDNISYSFIFNSYNRLRVGESDILLSKDKDLLDILFVSNSPIVG
-246 TFLDSNNSL
+246 NTYTINFSKKYVYFYLSSDSTNLGS
-255 STIQVINSNQ
+255 
-265 KITITG
+265 ITI
-271 SLGEYS
+271 
-277 SGSRSFSILG
+277 
-287 VKGGYSFT
+287 
-295 NYGNYFSDAKSI
+295 ND
-307 TLTAGTYTLSIQ
+307 
-319 NITGTFT
+319 
-326 SNRVNLYVYN
+326 
-336 ASGNVPHTR
+336 
-345 ILNINLL
+345 
-352 NSTSNSF
+352 
-359 TLTENTDVYFTFDY
+359 TE
-373 SSNSTF
+373 
-379 DNYSFNLQLQE
+379 
-390 GSVAT
+390 
-395 AYEPFGEKI
+395 I

-431 NDDDADVS
+431 NNDDADVS
-439 SAGNVAGWLPPG
+439 SAGDVAGWLPPG
-451 PLDSL
+451 PIDSI
-456 INLPLTMLT
+456 INLPLTMLN

-485 NKTVEI
+485 NKSVEI

-506 FWTWVGMIGSVLIL
+506 FWTWVGLISSVLIL
-520 YRYLINLYNYY
+520 YRYLIELYKYY
-531 DKLTDLQANFI
+531 DRLTTLQANFI
-542 SDWGSV
+542 SDWGGV